1 MKNFYFF
8 IIIYFLNFHQSVYA
22 SIESSIIVKIDNQII
37 TNFDI
42 KNKILRTLIL
52 SSKELNQK
60 NINNL
65 KKKTLNSLIKLK
77 LKEEEL
83 SKHNFIVNQFELDQY
98 LNSISSNNID
108 LLKKKF
114 INNNLDYDLFLE
126 EIKIEIKWKKLI
138 IAKFSQKINIDP
150 SQVDVELS
158 NFIQNNKDLEEYN
171 LSQIEISIEEN
182 EISDEKANDI
192 KKEIKKIGFDQA
204 ILNYSS
210 SLAAQN
216 KGNIGW
222 VNAKSLSKDIFQ
234 VLSKMEIGE
243 ISDPIFRQDNV
254 LFLKI
259 NQKRTKK
266 LNEDNISK
274 IKQQILNAKRNE
286 LFDLYSNSFIS
297 QIKNNSLIQYK

>member
-1 MKNFYFF
+1 MRNFYLFIFFYFF
-8 IIIYFLNFHQSVYA
+8 NFHQLVFA
-22 SIESSIIVKIDNQII
+22 SLENSIVVKIDNQII

-60 NINNL
+60 NIDNL
-65 KKKTLNSLIKLK
+65 KKKTLNSLINLK

-114 INNNLDYDLFLE
+114 VNNNLDYDLFLE

-150 SQVDVELS
+150 SQVDVELN
-158 NFIQNNKDLEEYN
+158 NFVQNNKDLDEYN
-171 LSQIEISIEEN
+171 LSQIEISIEKDKIN
-182 EISDEKANDI
+182 DEKASNI

-204 ILNYSS
+204 VLNYSS
-210 SLAAQN
+210 SLTSQN

-222 VNAKSLSKDIFQ
+222 VNSKSLSKDIFQ

-243 ISDPIFRQDNV
+243 ISDPIFRQDTV

-266 LNEDNISK
+266 LNKDDISK
-274 IKQQILNAKRNE
+274 IKKQILNAKRNE

-297 QIKNNSLIQYK
+297 QINNNSLIQYK